1 MAKSSNKQTAQQE
14 VLSLRWVVVLW
25 CLVLVSAVG
34 VIYTSF
40 ETRRLFSEL
49 QHTKKTQRHLD
60 TQWGQLLLEQSSW
73 SAHTRIDKVAEDQL
87 KMIVPHVKTIQVV
100 GS

>member
-1 MAKSSNKQTAQQE
+1 MATGQIKQLEQG
-14 VLSLRWVVVLW
+14 VLSWRWIVLLW
-25 CLVLVSAVG
+25 CLVVVSAVG

-49 QHTKKTQRHLD
+49 QQTKNVQRHLD

-87 KMIVPHVKTIQVV
+87 DMTVPQVKAIEVV